1 MASEDELNLLVIVM
15 DVNPIW
21 WGQQAQREP
30 EFTLSKCLD
39 AVMVMGNSHMAMTTT
54 NRLAVISSHFQDSH
68 FLYPCKNWTG
78 GDGAWD
84 GTMDEAPYCG
94 DGKYELLS
102 VANNVV
108 AEEMKRVMSTTEMK
122 GNSTDTLLAGSLA
135 KALCYIHRMTKEL
148 EDRLPTTEFYCR
160 FERPRDSPDTIPKD
174 SLSHLTNPTTPSSA
188 ETWASTPHTS
198 GTLPSSTTVTTLCLH
213 ERDVNKL
220 FKRPNPRKAAGPD
233 SVSPSPLKHFANQL
247 SPMFT
252 EIFNTSLET
261 CHVPACF
268 KVSTIIPVPKKPRT
282 TGLNDYR
289 PVALTSVVM
298 ELFERLVLSH
308 LKSFTNPL
316 LDPLQFAYRA
326 NRCVDDANMALH
338 YTLPSGLPRN
348 ICQNPVCGLQL
359 CL

>member
-148 EDRLPTTEFYCR
+148 EAGQEMKSRILTDYQLQSSTVALKDQGTVLTPSPRTPSPISPT
-160 FERPRDSPDTIPKD
+160 PPPPAQQKPGP
-174 SLSHLTNPTTPSSA
+174 LHLT
-188 ETWASTPHTS
+188 
-198 GTLPSSTTVTTLCLH
+198 
-213 ERDVNKL
+213 
-220 FKRPNPRKAAGPD
+220 
-233 SVSPSPLKHFANQL
+233 PLGL
-247 SPMFT
+247 SP
-252 EIFNTSLET
+252 
-261 CHVPACF
+261 
-268 KVSTIIPVPKKPRT
+268 
-282 TGLNDYR
+282 
-289 PVALTSVVM
+289 
-298 ELFERLVLSH
+298 
-308 LKSFTNPL
+308 PL
-316 LDPLQFAYRA
+316 PQ
-326 NRCVDDANMALH
+326 
-338 YTLPSGLPRN
+338 
-348 ICQNPVCGLQL
+348 
-359 CL
+359 